1 MFEIFDASAIF
12 GINPYWLLIAV
23 SWSLAWEGIALWKS
37 AQKKS
42 LSWFVIF
49 LIVILFNHITLG
61 ILPILYIFLF
71 SKLGGKK
78 TAIKATM
85 KKPKVRKKKRR
96 KK

>member
-23 SWSLAWEGIALWKS
+23 SWSLAWKGIALWKS

-42 LSWFVIF
+42 VPWFVV
-49 LIVILFNHITLG
+49 LLVFNTLG

-78 TAIKATM
+78 TAIKTTM
-85 KKPKVRKKKRR
+85 KKPKARKKKRR